1 MCSSVHSCLIRNP
14 QSMLITIRKF
24 LEECSNKS
32 DLIADI
38 ETRIQ
43 LINPLLISSQTH
55 NSYHERLLQLMGEI
69 QIPIETLLSIQ
80 DREKIL
86 DGSLIS
92 IVLNSIFSIHEIQLS
107 YITALKIY
115 ESFVLES
122 PTIASSGSSSSVL

>member
-1 MCSSVHSCLIRNP
+1 
-14 QSMLITIRKF
+14 MLITIRKF